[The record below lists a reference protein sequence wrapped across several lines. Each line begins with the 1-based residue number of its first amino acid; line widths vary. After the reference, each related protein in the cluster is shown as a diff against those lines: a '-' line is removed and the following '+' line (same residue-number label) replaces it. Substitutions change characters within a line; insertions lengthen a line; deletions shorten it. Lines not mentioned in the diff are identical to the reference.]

1 MVESHINSDRRDG
14 WKLQKT
20 VVKTTNGGRRIVSE
34 KLTVKSCRSVGKK
47 GLSEVAETVA
57 EKGCQEIR
65 NRKIRNNEI

>member
-14 WKLQKT
+14 WELQKT

-47 GLSEVAETVA
+47 SYQKSQKRWLKMAVKKIVV
-57 EKGCQEIR
+57 EK
-65 NRKIRNNEI
+65 